1 MTSVHPLRA
10 AALAAIFLPF
20 LAAPA
25 AVSAAPASVT
35 DQMLLNASQDP
46 NNWLMYGRD
55 YSNTRYSP
63 LVQINSGNAGH
74 LTHQWS
80 FSFGVLD
87 GQTTTP
93 VVNDGM
99 MYVTSSWS
107 KLFALDAK
115 TGEMLWRY
123 DHPLPD
129 DVAKYACCDV
139 VNRGAALYGDNV
151 YLATLD
157 MHVVAL
163 DAKSGKVVWDAKLD
177 NYKRAYTFTVAPLI
191 VKGKVIV
198 GTSNGEYPVRGFIAA
213 LDAQTGK
220 ELWRTYTVPGP
231 GEPGNDTW
239 GGESWKYGGGSAWV
253 TGSYDP
259 QLNLLYWGVGNPAPD
274 WDADARPGDN
284 LYSNSALALDPDTGA
299 IKFHFQYTP
308 HDVWDYDGVNENI
321 LVNARGKKAW
331 VHADRNGYF
340 YAIDRTNG
348 NFLYARPISEVNWGK
363 LDANGRPI
371 VDASKVPTRTTKAM
385 NVCPGPNGG
394 KEWNPMAVNP
404 QAGLVFIPVREVCV
418 TDLQSLQQE
427 PMDGEPYWGVKEIR
441 FKLGYGKLTALDIE
455 TGKTIWD
462 VRMRS
467 PVMSG
472 VLTTAGYVVFAGTP
486 EGEFMAFDAK
496 TGKELYKH
504 RIGSGIVGGIMTYAV
519 DGKQYVAVPSGFGGW
534 IGWTTIGGGGA
545 PHLKDLP
552 KGGSLHVFALSQ

>member
-1 MTSVHPLRA
+1 MLTIPRLRGALIAASLLLSPALSQPVHADP
-10 AALAAIFLPF
+10 
-20 LAAPA
+20 PA
-25 AVSAAPASVT
+25 VT
-35 DQMLLNASQDP
+35 DQMLLNAANES

-55 YSNTRYSP
+55 YANTRYSP
-63 LVQINSGNAGH
+63 LAQINNANAGRLQH
-74 LTHQWS
+74 AWS

-93 VVNDGM
+93 LVNNGV

-129 DVAKYACCDV
+129 DIAKYACCDV
-139 VNRGAALYGDNV
+139 VNRGVALYGDKV

-163 DAKSGKVVWDAKLD
+163 DAKTGKVTWDTMLD
-177 NYKRAYTFTVAPLI
+177 NYKKAYTFTVAPLI

-213 LDAQTGK
+213 LDAGNGK
-220 ELWRTYTVPGP
+220 EVWRTYTVPGP
-231 GEPGNDTW
+231 GEPGNETW
-239 GGESWKYGGGSAWV
+239 GGESWKVGGGSAWV

-259 QLNLLYWGVGNPAPD
+259 QLDLLYWGTGNPAPD
-274 WDADARPGDN
+274 WDADSRPGDN

-331 VHADRNGYF
+331 IHADRNGYL
-340 YAIDRTNG
+340 YTIDRTNG
-348 NFLYARPISEVNWGK
+348 NFLAARPISEVNWGK
-363 LDANGRPI
+363 LDASGRPI
-371 VDASKVPTRTTKAM
+371 VNPAKVPTRTTKAM
-385 NVCPGPNGG
+385 DVCPGPNGG
-394 KEWNPMAVNP
+394 KEWNPMAVSP
-404 QAGLVFIPVREVCV
+404 QTGLVYIPVREVCV

-427 PMDGEPYWGVKEIR
+427 PTEGEPYWGVKEIR
-441 FKLGYGKLTALDIE
+441 FKKGYGKLTAVDIE
-455 TGKTIWD
+455 TGKTVWD

-467 PVMSG
+467 PIMSG
-472 VLTTAGYVVFAGTP
+472 VLATAGSVVFAGTP

-496 TGKELYKH
+496 TGQQLYTH
-504 RIGSGIVGGIMTYAV
+504 RIGSGIVGGVMTYAV

-534 IGWTTIGGGGA
+534 VGWTTIGGGGA
-545 PHLKDLP
+545 PHLMTLP

>member
-1 MTSVHPLRA
+1 MSTLTTRWGVVVVALSLLSLP
-10 AALAAIFLPF
+10 ALADQP
-20 LAAPA
+20 P
-25 AVSAAPASVT
+25 PVT
-35 DQMLLNASQDP
+35 DAMLLNAAGDA

-63 LVQINSGNAGH
+63 LTQINSGNAGRLSH
-74 LTHQWS
+74 AWS
-80 FSFGVLD
+80 FSFGVLE

-93 VVNDGM
+93 VVNNGV
-99 MYVTSSWS
+99 MYVTSAWS
-107 KLFALDAK
+107 KVFALDAK
-115 TGEMLWRY
+115 TGEMMWRY

-139 VNRGAALYGDNV
+139 VNRGVALYGDKV

-163 DAKSGKVVWDAKLD
+163 DAKSGKVAWDITLD
-177 NYKRAYTFTVAPLI
+177 NYKKAYTFTVAPLV

-213 LDAQTGK
+213 LDADSGA
-220 ELWRTYTVPGP
+220 EAWRTYTVPGP

-259 QLNLLYWGVGNPAPD
+259 QLDLLYWGVGNPAPD
-274 WDADARPGDN
+274 WDADSRPGDN
-284 LYSNSALALDPDTGA
+284 LYTNSALALNPDTGA

-321 LVNARGKKAW
+321 LVDARGKKAW
-331 VHADRNGYF
+331 VHADRNGYL
-340 YAIDRTNG
+340 YTVDRSNG
-348 NFLYARPISEVNWGK
+348 KFLHAQPISEVNWGTI
-363 LDANGRPI
+363 DPSGRP
-371 VDASKVPTRTTKAM
+371 VVNPDKVPTRTTKAM
-385 NVCPGPNGG
+385 DVCPGPNGG

-404 QAGLVFIPVREVCV
+404 HNHTVYIPIREVCV
-418 TDLQSLQQE
+418 TDLQSLKQE
-427 PMDGEPYWGVKEIR
+427 PAQGEPYWGVKEIR
-441 FKLGYGKLTALDIE
+441 FKRGYGKLAAVDYE
-455 TGKTIWD
+455 TGKTVWE

-472 VLTTAGYVVFAGTP
+472 VLATGGSVVFAGTP

-534 IGWTTIGGGGA
+534 VGWTTIGGGGA
-545 PHLKDLP
+545 PHLAQLP